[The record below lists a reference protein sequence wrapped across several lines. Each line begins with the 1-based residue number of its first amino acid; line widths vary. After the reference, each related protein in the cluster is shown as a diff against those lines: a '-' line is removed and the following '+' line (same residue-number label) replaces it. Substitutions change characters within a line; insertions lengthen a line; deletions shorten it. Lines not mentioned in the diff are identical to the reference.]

1 MTGTMLRDASEKRP
15 AQARRFSEA
24 SLNFLP
30 WLLLGAYLLIA
41 HGCHSG
47 DHDDELMINP
57 PISAAKQ
64 TDN

>member
-1 MTGTMLRDASEKRP
+1 MNGVVRSDAPEIAP
-15 AQARRFSEA
+15 AHAGRFSGA
-24 SLNFLP
+24 SLRPLP
-30 WLLLGAYLLIA
+30 WLLIAAYLLFA

-47 DHDDELMINP
+47 DHDDELMIRP